1 MILEQVLEEYL
12 PAISFNV
19 GHDSVNISGGP
30 CDNSLTRDYF
40 NLSGNGPALMNLFGG
55 KNNLSNNLSNVLSE
69 DINSSLE
76 DATHTAAIQKHI

>member
-1 MILEQVLEEYL
+1 
-12 PAISFNV
+12 
-19 GHDSVNISGGP
+19 
-30 CDNSLTRDYF
+30 
-40 NLSGNGPALMNLFGG
+40 MNLFGG